1 MNILITGGTGLIGRA
16 LSAAL
21 LADGHEISVLTRNPE
36 KALDALPLG
45 VLQFKWDGR
54 SPEALFPLIS
64 ASDAVINLAG
74 ESIAGENLL
83 GILSK
88 RWTAESKKSIQQ
100 SRVEVGNALVEAIS
114 AAEKKPKVFI
124 QASAVGYYGATGDE
138 KITENTPNGN
148 DFLAETCRIW
158 EKSTAALEEMGIRRV
173 IIRTGLVLAPKG
185 GILPIMLLPFRLFAG
200 GKLGSGEQYVPWIH
214 IEDEVNAIRFLLK
227 NEDARGAYNL
237 SAPYPVKQ
245 RELAK
250 IAGLAL
256 RRPSF
261 IPAPAFALQLALGE
275 KSTLVLDGQ
284 RAVPEKLLTEGY
296 TFGHDDFE
304 SALRTL
310 LVSVQGVGRIG
321 IRDGVGSFQL
331 AASHV

>member
-21 LADGHEISVLTRNPE
+21 IADGHNVSVLTRNPD
-36 KALDALPLG
+36 KARNNLASG
-45 VLQFKWDGR
+45 VLPIKWQSADI
-54 SPEALFPLIS
+54 EALSRLIETN
-64 ASDAVINLAG
+64 DAVINLAG

-83 GILSK
+83 SILTK
-88 RWTAESKKSIQQ
+88 RWTDESKKRIQG
-100 SRVEVGNALVEAIS
+100 SRVDMGETLVKAIEM
-114 AAEKKPKVFI
+114 AEKKPQVFI
-124 QASAVGYYGATGDE
+124 QASAVGYYGVTGE
-138 KITENTPNGN
+138 EPLNENEPKGD
-148 DFLAETCRIW
+148 DFLAETCSSW
-158 EKSTAALEEMGIRRV
+158 EDSTIALDEMGIRRV

-214 IEDEVNAIRFLLK
+214 LEDEVNAIRFLLK

-250 IAGLAL
+250 IAGRVLH
-256 RRPSF
+256 RPSF

-284 RAVPEKLLTEGY
+284 RAVPEKLVTEG
-296 TFGHDDFE
+296 FSFSHKDFE
-304 SALRTL
+304 SALKTL
-310 LVSVQGVGRIG
+310 L
-321 IRDGVGSFQL
+321 
-331 AASHV
+331 